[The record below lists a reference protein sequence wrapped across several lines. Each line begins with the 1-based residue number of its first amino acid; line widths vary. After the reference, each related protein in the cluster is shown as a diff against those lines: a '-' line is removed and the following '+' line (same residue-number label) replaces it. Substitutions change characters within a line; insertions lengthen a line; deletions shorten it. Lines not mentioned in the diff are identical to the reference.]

1 MKKIITILILI
12 VGMTMYSQNYNQS
25 YSKRDKPNYIF
36 VGLGIDVRNALI
48 GSKPTNDKSELDLNF
63 KIGAIHNKIELLM
76 FYENFNRITF
86 QAYGVNVNY
95 VQPILSKTDIVI
107 GLEAGSIIRASN
119 SNFLTGGGNIEL
131 RHQLKD
137 FTVAFQGNARIRPDI
152 WYKNTSLPIKYSG
165 FIVIYYKFN

>member
-1 MKKIITILILI
+1 MKKIITILILV
-12 VGMTMYSQNYNQS
+12 VGMTMYSQNYNKS
-25 YSKRDKPNYIF
+25 CSKRDKPNYMF

-48 GSKPTNDKSELDLNF
+48 GSKSTNDKSELDLNF
-63 KIGAIHNKIELLM
+63 KIGAIRNKIELLM

-95 VQPILSKTDIVI
+95 VQPILSKTDVVI
-107 GLEAGSIIRASN
+107 GLEGGSIVRDSN
-119 SNFLTGGGNIEL
+119 YNFLMGGGNIEL

-137 FTVAFQGNARIRPDI
+137 FIISFQGNARIRPDI